1 VYDKSYLLKNGID
14 YNKEIELL
22 GGLDIIDML
31 SDWFKEW
38 HNKFE
43 KMKFMKLIHDMANY
57 AIGVHTL
64 KSDSKYFNFTKLAE
78 MKYEHEIKSKAND
91 EEYVTNNFEDLL
103 VEFIRITMTVEKYL
117 KG

>member
-22 GGLDIIDML
+22 GGLDAYRDML
-31 SDWFKEW
+31 SVWFKEC

-43 KMKFMKLIHDMANY
+43 KMKLMKLIHDMANY
-57 AIGVHTL
+57 A
-64 KSDSKYFNFTKLAE
+64 KYFGFTKLAE
-78 MKYEHEIKSKAND
+78 MAYEHEMKSKAND
-91 EEYVTNNFEDLL
+91 EEYVNNNFEDLER
-103 VEFIRITMTVEKYL
+103 EFIRITMTVEKYL